1 MDSRDLTISYKNGGG
16 SKKKR
21 VSGREWGS
29 WRDWILYCDKKKK
42 KKKAKE
48 GRSAP
53 SIHCLMRTPCIIY
66 IQFNPLSRRLPH
78 PPPPPPHPPLEQH
91 RQIHTHLPS
100 PNTALSAQCS
110 WGCEV
115 MGLMMTAVIS
125 YLQAFYFML
134 HHKQEHHSAD
144 GLHSN
149 GAIVHLLPVSRER

>member
-42 KKKAKE
+42 KKSK
-48 GRSAP
+48 GREECSIYSLPDENSMHHLHTIQPTLQKAP
-53 SIHCLMRTPCIIY
+53 SP
-66 IQFNPLSRRLPH
+66 SSSS
-78 PPPPPPHPPLEQH
+78 PPLEQH